1 MPSTRSST
9 EYAVLGLL
17 TLKPMSGYEM
27 RQLVAQSIG
36 HFWGESYGQLYP
48 SLKRLVSAG
57 LVTKKTDSASKRD
70 KHVYSITDQGRDEL
84 AKWLSE
90 APKPQPRRS
99 ELLLKLF
106 FLSPQMAEISGE
118 HVTRARDRAIDDL
131 RHLGYVEE
139 KIRSEHADHPQLQQ
153 WLYTLSFG
161 RHRAEAVVRWADEVL
176 NDLATAREQQ
186 FAEGEAP

>member
-1 MPSTRSST
+1 MPENRTST
-9 EYAVLGLL
+9 EFAVLGLL

-36 HFWGESYGQLYP
+36 HFWSESYGQLYP
-48 SLKRLVSAG
+48 SLKRLQSAG
-57 LVTKKTDSASKRD
+57 LVIKTTDPASKRD
-70 KHVYSITDQGRDEL
+70 KHIYSITDSGRKAL
-84 AKWLSE
+84 NKWLAE
-90 APKPQPRRS
+90 VPKPQPPRS

-106 FLSPQMAEISGE
+106 FLSPETAETTTE

-139 KIRSEHADHPQLQQ
+139 KIRSEHANHPQLQQ

-161 RHRAEAVVRWADEVL
+161 RHRVEAVIRWADEVL
-176 NDLATAREQQ
+176 NDLASAQQ
-186 FAEGEAP
+186 FTRGEAQ